1 MSESVEIVTR
11 QNAERD
17 RPTHRR
23 CEEVAAS
30 QMTGAVRSLDYA
42 VALVRATGRQA
53 WLAEIEEIAANAK
66 RVRDAMYA
74 EQGPIE
80 LHGHRSTEG

>member
-1 MSESVEIVTR
+1 MSEATEIVTR

-17 RPTHRR
+17 RPSHRR

-30 QMTGAVRSLDYA
+30 QMTGAVRSLGYA
-42 VALVRATGRQA
+42 AALVRATGKQA
-53 WLAEIEEIAANAK
+53 WLAEIDEIAANAK

-74 EQGPIE
+74 EQGPIDQT
-80 LHGHRSTEG
+80 GHRSTEG